1 MKSYSG
7 TKGIIVGFHKPF
19 AERDPL
25 GEIFVKSF
33 KDGRV
38 IAWQWNAL
46 EWVGTPT
53 QEEEAIYLM
62 FRLQLEVDELVYKK
76 FLRLLN
82 KALLVSNNLSTQ
94 SKISE
99 YSTIQEEVEQLAK
112 LHTPYFDKVLPFFPS
127 MQ

>member
-1 MKSYSG
+1 M
-7 TKGIIVGFHKPF
+7 
-19 AERDPL
+19 
-25 GEIFVKSF
+25 
-33 KDGRV
+33 GR
-38 IAWQWNAL
+38 
-46 EWVGTPT
+46 TPT

-99 YSTIQEEVEQLAK
+99 YSTIRRRRSSLEITYTL
-112 LHTPYFDKVLPFFPS
+112 F
-127 MQ
+127 